1 MQLSVPERWDDW
13 SDKGFG
19 YLHEEEKEKVVAPD
33 GKMGSEQQARILK
46 WFWLIALVMMLAGF
60 GLMIMLLLGNNPFR

>member
-1 MQLSVPERWDDW
+1 LRETVPERWDDY

-19 YLHEEEKEKVVAPD
+19 YLHEEEEEKQGTMSP
-33 GKMGSEQQARILK
+33 ERQAMLFR

-60 GLMIMLLLGNNPFR
+60 GLMIMLLLGENPFG

>member
-1 MQLSVPERWDDW
+1 VPERWDDW

-19 YLHEEEKEKVVAPD
+19 YLHEDEEAGP
-33 GKMGSEQQARILK
+33 GKLTAEGRAKLLR

-60 GLMIMLLLGNNPFR
+60 GLMIMLLLGNSPFG